1 MPQSATCRIE
11 GCDRGRFRKAGGD
24 GLCRHHYEEA
34 TANAA
39 ADGDRTRTGTSTP
52 LPLPLPLPSDDDGPN
67 VEDGGAGAANGAGT
81 GTVQPTPRRSNVN
94 ASANGGGSASGGR
107 LSGGGSGRLP
117 SPAKRSPMKGV
128 GQVNGNEDD
137 DDDDDGS
144 SGSSGSN
151 NANANGI
158 PTGRNIAN
166 DFDGGGGGNTT
177 NGNGSASGHGKAKKK
192 EHRPELPVL
201 DSSGGDDASISSADN
216 TTGAA
221 GPTYAARGAGGRFV
235 SKESKDGDKK
245 KDGDDGDGGDDDD
258 DDDDDDDKS
267 KKHNKHKHK
276 HGHHHH
282 HHHRYHHHTHKKS
295 KDKKGSD
302 DEKDGEKEDESTL
315 DALQALLANYRPEDV
330 LDDDEILNQSKKAH
344 NAYQRAVDRRR
355 DQLIFGYDD
364 SSSDDDSVRS
374 GGSGIS
380 SSGKALG
387 LLLAEAADDADPEEA
402 MWRCAGVEEKFFDS
416 VVVSAAVAESN
427 RRLAAEQQQ
436 QLLQGGDIGEGA
448 DVPSFPTKAGGDND
462 KQMSDDEKEEEANDD
477 GSEDDDDDNTDNN
490 STTNNNIGSPRRPG
504 ITSTA
509 SGNTPIS
516 IKTAGGTPKRQAPK
530 ADTGVDG
537 SKAPRVV
544 MDDPTLDELRRNLG
558 LRESDFVFSSTGR
571 RRKHHYI
578 RPRRRYR
585 HHYGHMHHHGTQE
598 GSDGNYDGDDDET
611 EGVSRALGRES
622 KPQPTRVTRGRTKA
636 HREKKKE
643 ERHAK
648 QLRGLETLAEEA
660 MKLEVTIDGS
670 TMSTAKALNTVS
682 VDTSEESGAE
692 EEARSA
698 KKRKYS
704 TDGNE
709 SSSDDD
715 ESDRK
720 RHRMAYDMVNGR
732 RPGKT
737 EEVPLYAMVPAAE
750 YGRTRRR
757 AGRLTA
763 AGVSENDPSNIDY
776 DSDEIWDG
784 GTAFRPVTVTRII
797 INAKPVYLAKLTKQ
811 ISDAGKSRREREK
824 SAADLVFEDHAS
836 RQKRYE
842 ELQRERAMAEA
853 RAAKKQRKV
862 RKIVYHDQNVVLP
875 LDGIEDEETIQ
886 QPDDKA
892 FNENGPIFPDIVT
905 DFRMPQIQ
913 GKIFN
918 QPVSLKLLEWQQR
931 QQRRYEAGES
941 EVPTNLAELDCQAE
955 LEVFPSAY
963 RNGRK
968 RPASEIAS
976 ALDPYGEPWMTVSDG
991 SATSRQQA
999 PTVEPPRQR
1008 HTDATYAS
1016 WCSQLV
1022 HCLGSSGRNMAR
1034 YEFFYSDLD
1043 RSWYNCD
1050 TFAVDVARTG
1060 IPKDAR
1066 LTRSEKSLVR
1076 RGIKGRPR
1084 RFSRRFAKSQM
1095 NELNNYRDR
1104 VRQIQ
1109 RGDESQGDEFP
1120 FDVVEGLRIGS
1131 TVTALN
1137 KRARIIHR
1145 GIVLNKHPGS
1155 NGYLIQFER
1164 KDLGYEFCPDTEVA
1178 AHGVPSVILQASR
1191 GATDGSAMGTMPNP
1205 SDSGLG
1211 TTYGPLAERQKG
1223 WDREALFQ
1231 LQKPTETMI
1240 VRSSILKALQKPT
1253 AAMLAVAKASGNEY
1267 VVDKVTEREV
1277 LVQVMEN
1284 MNKLQVR
1291 KRSLL
1296 NAIDVCH
1303 QRWMKARDCGGGTI
1317 NANDGVLN
1325 TFKQHY
1331 AWLHANL
1338 QLTNESISSVNECLR
1353 VMYGKV
1359 YSSGNADGG
1368 SAEEDNEERIRKIEA
1383 LLKPSPATRDV
1394 WNGWAATATEGSRN
1408 IGKEIASMLNNNS
1421 GDERRFADGNG
1432 HARRDFMQSRFSSAA
1447 ALLQMVQLCSEGC
1460 TIAGVSKPADPNATG
1475 ISLQEALQGL
1485 APQMTHRTEGN
1496 DASDIDLIR
1505 EDSYRDLTKAVAMLQ
1520 AEVAA
1525 QKNIVT

>member
-1 MPQSATCRIE
+1 
-11 GCDRGRFRKAGGD
+11 
-24 GLCRHHYEEA
+24 
-34 TANAA
+34 
-39 ADGDRTRTGTSTP
+39 
-52 LPLPLPLPSDDDGPN
+52 
-67 VEDGGAGAANGAGT
+67 
-81 GTVQPTPRRSNVN
+81 
-94 ASANGGGSASGGR
+94 
-107 LSGGGSGRLP
+107 
-117 SPAKRSPMKGV
+117 MKGV
-128 GQVNGNEDD
+128 GQANGN
-137 DDDDDGS
+137 DDDGS
-144 SGSSGSN
+144 GSGN
-151 NANANGI
+151 KNGT

-166 DFDGGGGGNTT
+166 DFDGGDGNTT
-177 NGNGSASGHGKAKKK
+177 SGNGSATSGGHGRAQNKV
-192 EHRPELPVL
+192 HRPELPVL
-201 DSSGGDDASISSADN
+201 NSSGGEDASMSSADN
-216 TTGAA
+216 TTPTGEA
-221 GPTYAARGAGGRFV
+221 GPVYAARGAGGRFV
-235 SKESKDGDKK
+235 SKESKDNDKK
-245 KDGDDGDGGDDDD
+245 NDDDD
-258 DDDDDDDKS
+258 DEDKS
-267 KKHNKHKHK
+267 KKHDKQKQKHH
-276 HGHHHH
+276 HHHH
-282 HHHRYHHHTHKKS
+282 HHHRRHHHKKS

-302 DEKDGEKEDESTL
+302 DEKDDEKEDESTL
-315 DALQALLANYRPEDV
+315 DALQALLTNYRPEDV

-374 GGSGIS
+374 GGSGTS

-402 MWRCAGVEEKFFDS
+402 MWCCAGVEEKFFDS

-427 RRLAAEQQQ
+427 RRLAAEQEQQ
-436 QLLQGGDIGEGA
+436 LLLQGGDIGDGA
-448 DVPSFPTKAGGDND
+448 DVPSSPTKARGEKN
-462 KQMSDDEKEEEANDD
+462 KQISDDEKEEEANDD
-477 GSEDDDDDNTDNN
+477 GKDDDDDDANN
-490 STTNNNIGSPRRPG
+490 NFTTNNNIGSPRRPG

-530 ADTGVDG
+530 ADTGADG

-585 HHYGHMHHHGTQE
+585 PHYGHMHHHGTQE
-598 GSDGNYDGDDDET
+598 GSDDNYDGDDDET

-670 TMSTAKALNTVS
+670 TMSTAKALNTVN
-682 VDTSEESGAE
+682 VDTSEESGAD
-692 EEARSA
+692 EEARGA

-709 SSSDDD
+709 SLSDDD
-715 ESDRK
+715 ESDLK
-720 RHRMAYDMVNGR
+720 RHRMANDMVNGR

-797 INAKPVYLAKLTKQ
+797 INAKPVYLARLTKQ

-824 SAADLVFEDHAS
+824 SATESADLIFEDHVS

-842 ELQRERAMAEA
+842 ELLRERAMAEA

-862 RKIVYHDQNVVLP
+862 KKVVYHDQNVVLP

-886 QPDDKA
+886 QQGDKA
-892 FNENGPIFPDIVT
+892 FDENGPIFPDIVT

-918 QPVSLKLLEWQQR
+918 QPVSLKLLDWQQR
-931 QQRRYEAGES
+931 QQRRFEAGES

-963 RNGRK
+963 RKGRK

-976 ALDPYGEPWMTVSDG
+976 ALDPSGEPWMAVSDG

-999 PTVEPPRQR
+999 PTLEPPRQR
-1008 HTDATYAS
+1008 HTDTTYAS

-1043 RSWYNCD
+1043 RSWFNCD
-1050 TFAVDVARTG
+1050 TFAADVARTG

-1076 RGIKGRPR
+1076 RSIKDRPR

-1104 VRQIQ
+1104 VRKIQ
-1109 RGDESQGDEFP
+1109 RGDESLGDGFP
-1120 FDVVEGLRIGS
+1120 FDVVAGLRIGS

-1178 AHGVPSVILQASR
+1178 AHGVPSVIFQASR

-1205 SDSGLG
+1205 RDSGLG

-1223 WDREALFQ
+1223 WDREALLQ
-1231 LQKPTETMI
+1231 LQKPTENMI

-1253 AAMLAVAKASGNEY
+1253 AAMLAVAKARGNVH
-1267 VVDKVTEREV
+1267 VVDKVAEREV

-1284 MNKLQVR
+1284 LNNLQVR

-1303 QRWMKARDCGGGTI
+1303 QRWKKARDSGGGTI
-1317 NANDGVLN
+1317 DTNEEVMD

-1338 QLTNESISSVNECLR
+1338 QLTNESISSVSECLR
-1353 VMYGKV
+1353 VMYGKI
-1359 YSSGNADGG
+1359 YSSGNAGA
-1368 SAEEDNEERIRKIEA
+1368 SNVEEDNEQRIGKIEA
-1383 LLKPSPATRDV
+1383 LLRPSPATRDV

-1408 IGKEIASMLNNNS
+1408 IGKEIASMLENES
-1421 GDERRFADGNG
+1421 GDERRSADGNG
-1432 HARRDFMQSRFSSAA
+1432 RARLDFMRSRLSSAA
-1447 ALLQMVQLCSEGC
+1447 ALLQIVQLCGEGC

-1475 ISLQEALQGL
+1475 RSLQEALQGL
-1485 APQMTHRTEGN
+1485 MPEMTHGTEGR
-1496 DASDIDLIR
+1496 DAFDIDLIR
-1505 EDSYRDLTKAVAMLQ
+1505 EESYRDLTKAVAMLQ

-1525 QKNIVT
+1525 QKNIAT